1 MPRVKSSDTF
11 RFNPE
16 SEVMVS
22 ALKETMTIDG
32 KTKPW
37 IRVAT
42 ERQTADGV
50 KPYVVKL
57 SETEKIP
64 VTRYSANTVRGALA
78 MLGNNEALLLTAVN
92 RFVSANQDA
101 QIRGA
106 NMTPEKMFGPAVRKG
121 LITIFKSKYNIDAT
135 TDEFQRSDRWKNA
148 FAKHLAKAIAESASA
163 EL

>member
-16 SEVMVS
+16 SEIMVS
-22 ALKETMTIDG
+22 ALKETVTIDG

-42 ERQTADGV
+42 ERQTADGT
-50 KPYVVKL
+50 KPYEVKL

-64 VTRYSANTVRGALA
+64 VTRYFANTVRGALA

-121 LITIFKSKYNIDAT
+121 LIVKFKSLGVEV
-135 TDEFQRSDRWKNA
+135 TDEFEKSDRWKKA
-148 FAKHLAKAIAESASA
+148 FQKYLDVAIADSKNADI
-163 EL
+163 